1 MSEHQKGVRV
11 APLAVRD
18 AKCLIVVAGG
28 PLSSTPPASVPSTF
42 VSPFPGAQTA
52 PMAVVTC
59 GTGSSSGV
67 MTGGATGGRGV
78 AAAAAA
84 ATGGSWV
91 GAQCPICFKILRD
104 KYKLRTHLA
113 DIHSAVQHVF
123 TCPVC
128 NRVYKTK
135 NTLTN
140 HISLSHRGYRK
151 RRQQQQY
158 QPPQQQQQPSQ
169 QEHHQQ
175 PHVLM
180 DHQPQHQH

>member
-1 MSEHQKGVRV
+1 MCCGNPRPEGRHVFCSSSWCQE
-11 APLAVRD
+11 D
-18 AKCLIVVAGG
+18 AKCLIVVPGG

-42 VSPFPGAQTA
+42 VPPFSPPQTS

-59 GTGSSSGV
+59 GTSSSSG
-67 MTGGATGGRGV
+67 GGGCGRGAAV
-78 AAAAAA
+78 GAAAAAPP
-84 ATGGSWV
+84 GPSWV

-151 RRQQQQY
+151 RRQHQFQS
-158 QPPQQQQQPSQ
+158 QPNPQPQPQPQQ
-169 QEHHQQ
+169 HR
-175 PHVLM
+175 LL
-180 DHQPQHQH
+180 DHQSSQHQH